1 MSGEI
6 SGIPKNFIF
15 DISKGSIY
23 DKSISKTLIANGM
36 KYSDVLPMK
45 FPKKKLTPAIV
56 AASKNKEH
64 VRVTEEEVIYEFP
77 SKDELKAMK
86 GEKDDVYKDLLEAYI
101 KAITHVYDLKHPV
114 KTYDQMTK
122 IKENSQGKFHVLVQ
136 GNDGDASAFRKDCIG
151 TLLVIH

>member
-1 MSGEI
+1 MITNE
-6 SGIPKNFIF
+6 
-15 DISKGSIY
+15 
-23 DKSISKTLIANGM
+23 
-36 KYSDVLPMK
+36 VC
-45 FPKKKLTPAIV
+45 KKKLTPAIV